1 MSQYVQIFQ
10 SIFKRF
16 PMVAKQ
22 SQIVQRYTTVNHIIP
37 IKHLEDT
44 YRGSPMHFQ
53 RSTPQDDSRMF
64 RTDFPIISFAQNRT
78 RARKTRPYA
87 VDFAANTSSAGG
99 CARTTAV
106 WRSICSALLPCVSVC
121 LPLHVAFPEHFL
133 ANLLWQRAAFRV
145 VSVPSLHY
153 PCYGDVFYHSGFLT
167 QSRETSAAARG
178 FAARRAVALQIQPH
192 GVALQLSSSAAVPCL
207 SRIPADVVWPYV
219 YAIQL
224 RGTTHHRRGI

>member
-1 MSQYVQIFQ
+1 MSQYVQRFQ

-22 SQIVQRYTTVNHIIP
+22 SQIVQRYTTVNHILP
-37 IKHLEDT
+37 IEHLEDS

-106 WRSICSALLPCVSVC
+106 AKHMLPCTATAHAWSIV
-121 LPLHVAFPEHFL
+121 HAVAGGFL
-133 ANLLWQRAAFRV
+133 ANLLWQRVAFRV
-145 VSVPSLHY
+145 VFVPSRY
-153 PCYGDVFYHSGFLT
+153 SPCCGDRFL
-167 QSRETSAAARG
+167 SCVLD
-178 FAARRAVALQIQPH
+178 AVAWEL
-192 GVALQLSSSAAVPCL
+192 GRLGEEG
-207 SRIPADVVWPYV
+207 
-219 YAIQL
+219 L
-224 RGTTHHRRGI
+224 RGTSCRC